1 MPINRLLEHEAFG
14 PEDIEVLVK
23 AFEDTL
29 SALGVLRRDDPLTE
43 RIAKKIIECA
53 RTGERDPIRLRDR
66 ALNSLAAN

>member
-1 MPINRLLEHEAFG
+1 MPINRLVGNEAFG
-14 PEDIEVLVK
+14 PEDIKVLVK

-66 ALNSLAAN
+66 ALSSLAAD